1 MEAPGFKPG
10 EIRRYPR
17 GGFSHGE
24 PGLKPAFPPRSFGT
38 AKAVPFHPCIL
49 LLVLFV
55 TSATSAQD
63 NITSK
68 QAAPANSA
76 AWTQQQKAE
85 MANSVRRDFLHAWNG
100 YKQYAWGHDA
110 LKPLSKSYRDWY
122 GTSLLMTPV
131 DAFDTMVLM
140 GLKKEA
146 KEDRKLID
154 KQLSFDQDIYVKNF
168 EITIR
173 LLGGLLSS
181 YQLTGDKRLLALADD
196 LGERLLP
203 AFNSPTGMPYV
214 FVNLRTGMVRGVESN
229 PAEIGSLLTEFG
241 RLTKLTAKPIY
252 FDKAK
257 RALVEVYNRR
267 SPIGFVGSS
276 INVETGKWTD
286 PVSHISGGIDSYYEY
301 LLKCSILFGDK
312 DCERMWKTSIA
323 ALNKYVADET
333 PNGLWYAQVNMNT
346 GAKVS
351 THYGALDAF
360 FPAELALSGD
370 LDRAERLQESNYKVW
385 TTFGV
390 EPEELDYSVMKITS
404 PGYELRPEIIESTY
418 YLYYF
423 TGEPRYLDIGKT
435 FFDSLEKYC
444 RTDAGFA
451 ALVNVETKE
460 KRDDME
466 SFFLAETL
474 KYLYLL
480 YAPKS
485 TLDLHKV
492 VFNTEAHPMKRTW
505 K

>member
-1 MEAPGFKPG
+1 MLVSAAQGQDK
-10 EIRRYPR
+10 
-17 GGFSHGE
+17 
-24 PGLKPAFPPRSFGT
+24 T
-38 AKAVPFHPCIL
+38 ASTQSLPSNA
-49 LLVLFV
+49 
-55 TSATSAQD
+55 
-63 NITSK
+63 
-68 QAAPANSA
+68 A
-76 AWTQQQKAE
+76 AWTEQQKAE
-85 MANSVRRDFLHAWNG
+85 MADSVRRDFLHAWSG
-100 YKQYAWGHDA
+100 YKQYAWGHDE

-131 DAFDTMVLM
+131 DALDTMLLM
-140 GLKKEA
+140 GLKKKA
-146 KEDRKLID
+146 KEDRQLID

-214 FVNLRTGMVRGVESN
+214 FVNLKTGKVRGVESN
-229 PAEIGSLLTEFG
+229 PAEIGSLLIEFG
-241 RLTKLTAKPIY
+241 TLSKLTGKSIY
-252 FDKAK
+252 YDKAK
-257 RALVEVYNRR
+257 RALVAVYDRR
-267 SPIGFVGSS
+267 SKIGLVGSS
-276 INVETGKWTD
+276 INIETGRWIDMT
-286 PVSHISGGIDSYYEY
+286 SHISGGIDSYYEY

-312 DCERMWKTSIA
+312 DCERMWKTSLA
-323 ALNKYVADET
+323 ALNKYGADEA

-346 GAKVS
+346 GDKIS

-370 LDRAERLQESNYKVW
+370 MDRAERLQESSYKMW
-385 TTFGV
+385 TAFGV
-390 EPEELDYSVMKITS
+390 EPEEMDYSTMKITS

-423 TGEPRYLDIGKT
+423 TGEARYLDMGKT

-444 RTDAGFA
+444 KTDTGFA
-451 ALVNVETKE
+451 ALLNVETKE

-480 YAPKS
+480 YAPKA

-505 K
+505 

>member
-1 MEAPGFKPG
+1 MLVSAAQGQDK
-10 EIRRYPR
+10 
-17 GGFSHGE
+17 
-24 PGLKPAFPPRSFGT
+24 T
-38 AKAVPFHPCIL
+38 ASTQSLPSNA
-49 LLVLFV
+49 
-55 TSATSAQD
+55 
-63 NITSK
+63 
-68 QAAPANSA
+68 A
-76 AWTQQQKAE
+76 AWTEQQKAE
-85 MANSVRRDFLHAWNG
+85 MADSVRRDFLHAWSG
-100 YKQYAWGHDA
+100 YKQYAWGHDE
-110 LKPLSKSYRDWY
+110 LKPLSKGYRDWY

-131 DAFDTMVLM
+131 DALDTMVLM
-140 GLKKEA
+140 GLKDEA
-146 KEDRKLID
+146 KEDRELID
-154 KQLSFDQDIYVKNF
+154 KQLSFDHDIYVKNF

-214 FVNLRTGMVRGVESN
+214 FVNLKTGKVRGVESN
-229 PAEIGSLLTEFG
+229 PAEIGSLLIEFG
-241 RLTKLTAKPIY
+241 TLSKLTGKPIY
-252 FDKAK
+252 YDKAK
-257 RALVEVYNRR
+257 RALVAVYDRR
-267 SPIGFVGSS
+267 SKIGLVGSS
-276 INVETGKWTD
+276 INIETGKWIDMT
-286 PVSHISGGIDSYYEY
+286 SHISGGIDSYYEY

-312 DCERMWKTSIA
+312 DCERMWKTSFA
-323 ALNKYVADET
+323 ALNKYVADEA

-346 GAKVS
+346 GDKIS

-370 LDRAERLQESNYKVW
+370 IDRAERLQESSYKMW
-385 TTFGV
+385 TAFGV
-390 EPEELDYSVMKITS
+390 EPEEMDYSTMKITS

-423 TGEPRYLDIGKT
+423 TGEARYLDMGKT

-444 RTDAGFA
+444 KTDTGFA
-451 ALVNVETKE
+451 ALLNVETKE

-480 YAPKS
+480 YAPKA

-492 VFNTEAHPMKRTW
+492 VFNTEAHPMMRTW
-505 K
+505 

>member
-1 MEAPGFKPG
+1 MVRFLNSLAVIVLLAFLALTPFE
-10 EIRRYPR
+10 
-17 GGFSHGE
+17 
-24 PGLKPAFPPRSFGT
+24 LPAQNTKSNASP
-38 AKAVPFHPCIL
+38 
-49 LLVLFV
+49 
-55 TSATSAQD
+55 D
-63 NITSK
+63 
-68 QAAPANSA
+68 ANS
-76 AWTQQQKAE
+76 WTDAQKSA
-85 MANSVRRDFLHAWNG
+85 MADRVRNDFLHAWNG
-100 YKQYAWGHDA
+100 YKQYAWGHDE

-131 DAFDTMVLM
+131 DALDTMVLM
-140 GLKKEA
+140 GLSEQA
-146 KEDRKLID
+146 KEDRELID
-154 KQLSFDQDIYVKNF
+154 KQLSFDKDIYVKNF

-181 YQLTGDKRLLALADD
+181 HQLTGDKQLLELADD
-196 LGERLLP
+196 LGTRLLP

-214 FVNLRTGMVRGVESN
+214 SVNLKTGATKGLESN
-229 PAEIGSLLTEFG
+229 PAEIGSLLIEFG
-241 RLTKLTAKPIY
+241 TLSKLTGKQVY
-252 FDKAK
+252 YDKAK
-257 RALVEVYNRR
+257 RALVAVYDRR
-267 SPIGFVGSS
+267 SALGLVGSS

-286 PVSHISGGIDSYYEY
+286 PMSHISGGIDSYYEY

-312 DCERMWKTSIA
+312 DCERMAKTSFA
-323 ALNKYVADET
+323 AVNKYIADPT

-346 GAKVS
+346 GQKIS

-370 LDRAERLQESNYKVW
+370 LARAEQLQESSYKMW

-390 EPEELDYSVMKITS
+390 EPEEIDYTTMKVTS

-423 TGEPRYLDIGKT
+423 TDKPGYLDMGRT
-435 FFDSLEKYC
+435 YADSLEKYC
-444 RTDAGFA
+444 KTDAGFA
-451 ALVNVETKE
+451 ALLNVETKE

-492 VFNTEAHPMKRTW
+492 VLNTEAHPIERTW
-505 K
+505 